1 MKTVVRGGSKK
12 RDPKPCEIRDGTV
25 RSVAA
30 GMQRNHFSVRYPVL
44 RKAKGA
50 IKGRNKKKRRFRRT
64 IVHGQDR
71 ISLRVT
77 GITTA

>member
-1 MKTVVRGGSKK
+1 
-12 RDPKPCEIRDGTV
+12 
-25 RSVAA
+25 
-30 GMQRNHFSVRYPVL
+30 MQRNRFSVRNPVW

-50 IKGRNKKKRRFRRT
+50 IKGRNKKKRRFRRI